1 MSGVGDSVTDTSQ
14 NSTPKKRPP
23 RWEKAF
29 LASLSKLGNVRLA
42 CEASE
47 IDRRT
52 AYNRRGADPDFAKA
66 WDDALDQAAD
76 LLEEEARRRAYE
88 GVRRYKFDR
97 GRPIMVSVVGDDGLA
112 VKDKDGNL
120 ELVPYVEHEYSDTL
134 LIFLL
139 KGIRPEKYRER
150 GALELTGPNGGP
162 IAVREV
168 VIEVPA
174 DESVD
179 TNE

>member
-1 MSGVGDSVTDTSQ
+1 MSDSPQ

-29 LASLSKLGNVRLA
+29 LASLAELGNVRLA
-42 CEASE
+42 CEAAE

-52 AYNRRGADPDFAKA
+52 AYNRREADPEFAA
-66 WDDALDQAAD
+66 VWDAALDQAAD

-97 GRPIMVSVVGDDGLA
+97 GRPIMVPVVGDDGL
-112 VKDKDGNL
+112 VVRDKDGNL

-150 GALELTGPNGGP
+150 GAMELTGKDGAPLFP
-162 IAVREV
+162 DFEKALQK
-168 VIEVPA
+168 A
-174 DESVD
+174 YASDESD
-179 TNE
+179 NP